1 MQGHKRPVV
10 PPRIDEQNIQ
20 TSIKTI
26 WGDYMRFGLTRWNP
40 ARVARWDPIDEMRQ
54 MQTQINDMIKE
65 MSLGEKWSESG
76 TLAPLTD
83 VKDEG
88 NNITV
93 TTDLPG
99 VDKNDVDIDIRDN
112 VISITA
118 KCGRESESTDEGY
131 TRRERTYSMFSRT
144 LTLPAAV
151 TSEGAKAKLEDGV
164 LTVTLP
170 KQQLEEKQR
179 IMIE

>member
-40 ARVARWDPIDEMRQ
+40 ARVARWDPIDEMRE

-99 VDKNDVDIDIRDN
+99 VDKNDVDIDVRDN
-112 VISITA
+112 VLSITA